1 VILFFV
7 QPAQK
12 FINYLWFNLA
22 IMKTKKIPASL
33 RTWFVIHFITDM
45 CFGLPLLFFPQIIL
59 NLFGFF
65 SQEYVMARLVGAAL
79 IGIGGS
85 SVFAKTKE
93 NYDILLTLKVIW
105 SISALIGLLI
115 SYLVTYNKNILMF
128 IVIFGLFSSVWIYY
142 KFRL

>member
-1 VILFFV
+1 
-7 QPAQK
+7 
-12 FINYLWFNLA
+12 
-22 IMKTKKIPASL
+22 
-33 RTWFVIHFITDM
+33 M
-45 CFGLPLLFFPQIIL
+45 CFGIPLLFFPQIIL

-65 SQEYVMARLVGAAL
+65 SQEYIMARLVGAAL

-115 SYLVTYNKNILMF
+115 SFLVTYQKTILIF
-128 IVIFGLFSSVWIYY
+128 IFIFGIFSSVWVYY
-142 KFRL
+142 KVRL